1 MTEHTTPHF
10 QIDCYALS
18 DCWCPGG
25 ARGARSLERP
35 DVLGGPAGQT
45 SSYGWG
51 CGPTRSGP
59 PAPGPERFADSPQRA
74 SDDAGSRCRCSIV
87 SRVSGSGE
95 ASARAT
101 RHPPPELKGVSGHRD
116 RRQQV
121 VFVESAGPRLL
132 RVASMIRSKGV
143 LGTGK
148 AFEQDSRDRG
158 RRLRLFPPE
167 AAEASLIAPSHTR
180 RATAHRDSLDTCSG
194 MSAASA
200 NVEGARTPDCA
211 RSTEAEVKLKQ
222 FRVRKF
228 RNIIDSGVVTVDPA
242 VTCLVGMNEAG
253 KTAILTALN
262 RLNPTDG
269 DTFAVQR
276 DYPRWMLT
284 KDRRAELVDATVPIE
299 AVFTLTDR
307 DVAAVTAKLGPDVV
321 TLGDEVTVRKAY
333 GDTGNPHWSL
343 DVDANATIRN
353 LLERAKLEDGTLR
366 RSLAEADD
374 LVAFGTILAAA
385 DADVTT
391 DATEATE
398 SDAARVRAEYE
409 KVTAVGGPRALNA
422 VAKILR
428 PRTPRFFY
436 FSDYSVLEGRVDLSA
451 LDVGSADRTAST
463 SDQTARSLLRLAETS
478 PEDLSG
484 DEYEDRKAELE
495 AVGNDLTQQV
505 FKYWRQNPNLRVRF
519 DVDRVSKD
527 NPSHGQPPIVTPI
540 LDIRVEDVRHSFTNN
555 FSQRSSGF
563 QWFFSFLAA
572 FTEFE
577 AQHEQGTDFVV
588 LLDEPGLTLHGR
600 AQADLLDFIN
610 ERLAPAAQVLYTSHS
625 PFMVETSHLER
636 VRVVEDGGPE
646 VGATV
651 SQEILRVGRES
662 LFPLQ
667 AALGYDVAQNL
678 FLGEANLLVEGP
690 SDYIY
695 LDTISRHLESLK
707 RPHLDDDWRIMPAGG
722 ANNIPSFVALIGPSM
737 DVTVLIDGGTEG
749 GQRLQR
755 AIDAGRLDQRRLID
769 VSCVTGT
776 KQTDIE
782 DLFEVDDYL
791 RLYNGAFNRKASSS
805 SIGPGFRIT
814 QRIASKLGEK
824 RFDHYKPAE
833 YLLRHQEEQ
842 LALLSEGTLERFES
856 LFERINMSR

>member
-1 MTEHTTPHF
+1 
-10 QIDCYALS
+10 
-18 DCWCPGG
+18 
-25 ARGARSLERP
+25 
-35 DVLGGPAGQT
+35 
-45 SSYGWG
+45 
-51 CGPTRSGP
+51 
-59 PAPGPERFADSPQRA
+59 
-74 SDDAGSRCRCSIV
+74 
-87 SRVSGSGE
+87 
-95 ASARAT
+95 
-101 RHPPPELKGVSGHRD
+101 
-116 RRQQV
+116 
-121 VFVESAGPRLL
+121 
-132 RVASMIRSKGV
+132 
-143 LGTGK
+143 
-148 AFEQDSRDRG
+148 
-158 RRLRLFPPE
+158 
-167 AAEASLIAPSHTR
+167 
-180 RATAHRDSLDTCSG
+180 
-194 MSAASA
+194 
-200 NVEGARTPDCA
+200 
-211 RSTEAEVKLKQ
+211 VKLKQ
-222 FRVRKF
+222 FQVRKF
-228 RNIIDSGVVTVDPA
+228 RNIIDSGVVTVDSS

-269 DTFAVQR
+269 DSFAVQR
-276 DYPRWMLT
+276 DYPRWLLT
-284 KDRRAELVDATVPIE
+284 KDRRASLVDSTVPIE
-299 AVFTLTDR
+299 AVFTLTPADVTA
-307 DVAAVTAKLGPDVV
+307 VAAHLGPDVISV
-321 TLGDEVTVRKAY
+321 EAEVRVRKSY
-333 GDTGNPHWSL
+333 GDTAGPLWTLS
-343 DVDANATIRN
+343 VSAMAAVRN
-353 LLERAKLEDGTLR
+353 LLDRAKLKDTPLR
-366 RSLAEADD
+366 TSLAAADD
-374 LVAFGTILAAA
+374 LVALGRILAEANLAVDAVATA
-385 DADVTT
+385 DP
-391 DATEATE
+391 EL
-398 SDAARVRAEYE
+398 ARVRAEYDKLE
-409 KVTAVGGPRALNA
+409 AVGGPQTLDV

-428 PRTPRFFY
+428 PRTPQFFY

-527 NPSHGQPPIVTPI
+527 NPSHGQPPIVTPM

-695 LDTISRHLESLK
+695 LDTISRHLESLN

-737 DVTVLIDGGTEG
+737 EVTVLIDGGTEG

-769 VSCVTGT
+769 VSEITGT

-814 QRIASKLGEK
+814 QRIASKVGEM

-842 LALLSEGTLERFES
+842 LALLSEDTLKRFEA
-856 LFERINMSR
+856 LFERINTSR